1 MRCGPEHN
9 NRERSLRTMVKR
21 IIIENY
27 AKHIRI
33 YEERTEELREK
44 TKERE
49 EKERE
54 ETQEK

>member
-21 IIIENY
+21 TIIENY

-44 TKERE
+44 NKRKRGKGEGRE
-49 EKERE
+49 
-54 ETQEK
+54 